1 MIRITKTANVRDRRS
16 WEESAG
22 VDVKDDD
29 PVLAP
34 HATAS
39 RRRKRSPSAAWPLF
53 EIKAGSNSSVS
64 TDVDVAASP
73 ATDRAELSVRA
84 ENVLKELA
92 MELTGVC
99 PPKGRWIPSDK
110 LLRKL
115 TFRHLQAARNCGPQT
130 TDEIVEWA
138 GLRGVAIQPPFH
150 DGKSLSAMWR
160 DIIAGFS
167 SGKLTM
173 AEIAEALD
181 RSARRKNTKIPV
193 AIQNLL
199 LKVLKSSGK

>member
-1 MIRITKTANVRDRRS
+1 MIRISKTANARERRS
-16 WEESAG
+16 WQETAG
-22 VDVKDDD
+22 VDVKNDD

-53 EIKAGSNSSVS
+53 EIKAGGNSSVS
-64 TDVDVAASP
+64 TDVAASP
-73 ATDRAELSVRA
+73 DMPRAALSVRA

-92 MELTGVC
+92 MELTGEC
-99 PPKGRWIPSDK
+99 PPKGRWIPSNK

-115 TFRHLQAARNCGPQT
+115 TFRHLQTARNCGPQT
-130 TDEIVEWA
+130 IDEIVEWA
-138 GLRGVAIQPPFH
+138 GLRGVAIPLPFH
-150 DGKSLSAMWR
+150 TGKSLSAMWR

-167 SGKLTM
+167 SGDLTM
-173 AEIAEALD
+173 AEIAEALE

-193 AIQNLL
+193 AFQNLL

>member
-1 MIRITKTANVRDRRS
+1 MTRISKTASVRERRS
-16 WEESAG
+16 WQESAG
-22 VDVKDDD
+22 VDVKNDD

-53 EIKAGSNSSVS
+53 EIKAGSNSSIS
-64 TDVDVAASP
+64 TDVAASP
-73 ATDRAELSVRA
+73 DMPRAALSVRA

-138 GLRGVAIQPPFH
+138 GLRGVMIQPPFH

-173 AEIAEALD
+173 AEIAEALE

-199 LKVLKSSGK
+199 LKVLNSSGK